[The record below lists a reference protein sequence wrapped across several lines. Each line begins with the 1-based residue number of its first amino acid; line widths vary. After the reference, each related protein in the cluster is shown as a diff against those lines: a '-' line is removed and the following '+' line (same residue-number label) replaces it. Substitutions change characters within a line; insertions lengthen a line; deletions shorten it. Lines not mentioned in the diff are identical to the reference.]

1 MSPITN
7 EAPIACTLE
16 AGDYKA
22 RLAWIA
28 ALNAEALRGAVLH
41 GLRLELTYAAAAR
54 ERVRQMVRQEQAC
67 CAFLGFEV
75 REDAEAIR
83 VTIEAPEGVR
93 DAIETVFAPFR
104 SGTSVGAACGCG
116 CAA

>member
-1 MSPITN
+1 MSPVTN
-7 EAPIACTLE
+7 DAPIACTLD
-16 AGDYKA
+16 AGDYKS

-28 ALNAEALRGAVLH
+28 ALNAEALRDERLDGP
-41 GLRLELTYAAAAR
+41 RLELTYAAGAR
-54 ERVRQMVRQEQAC
+54 ERVLQMVRQEQAC
-67 CAFLGFEV
+67 CGFLGFEV

-104 SGTSVGAACGCG
+104 SGDL
-116 CAA
+116 